1 MKKAALTLSLGALLL
16 SGCGQMTDTP
26 SSPTAVVM
34 PPEEVSTITAE
45 PSTEPEVRTETAP
58 TSTSPVTTAE
68 TAEEEVQET
77 TTAVREEQLP
87 DTQPAAEQYTQ
98 PPAETATKAPI
109 QAVEDDIF
117 SRLDSLGYLPYN
129 CDGLYEYTLVSGSGE
144 VYYLNFSGK
153 WVWKH
158 VGGECHEA
166 VLPDDIISWL
176 TENGSSMGMEPS
188 EWLPE

>member
-16 SGCGQMTDTP
+16 SGCGQMTDTS
-26 SSPTAVVM
+26 SSPAAVVM

-45 PSTEPEVRTETAP
+45 PSSEPEVRTETAP
-58 TSTSPVTTAE
+58 TSTSPVTTVE
-68 TAEEEVQET
+68 TAEEVQET
-77 TTAVREEQLP
+77 TTEVREEQLP
-87 DTQPAAEQYTQ
+87 DTQPAAEQYTH

>member
-16 SGCGQMTDTP
+16 SGCGQMTDTS
-26 SSPTAVVM
+26 SSPAAVVI

-45 PSTEPEVRTETAP
+45 PSTEPEVRTETAH

-77 TTAVREEQLP
+77 ITAVREEQLP
-87 DTQPAAEQYTQ
+87 DTQPA
-98 PPAETATKAPI
+98 AETATKAPI